1 MRRVALLAVAAVA
14 LTGCATNTELADRDC
29 RAAGFHPGTSGYA
42 SCHMVA
48 MERRQAQSDRMIST
62 GLGMAAG
69 NQTRPRPSQDRTY
82 LINGRRVHC
91 STTADM
97 TTCF

>member
-1 MRRVALLAVAAVA
+1 MHRVALLAFSAIA
-14 LTGCATNTELADRDC
+14 LSGCATNTELADRDC
-29 RAAGFHPGTSGYA
+29 RSAGFQPGTSAFA

-48 MERRQAQSDRMIST
+48 MQRRQAQSDRMIAT

-69 NQTRPRPSQDRTY
+69 SQPRPQPPRNHTY
-82 LINGRRVHC
+82 MINGRRVHC
-91 STTADM
+91 STVGDS